1 MVAMKAKRQHSKT
14 FNKVENEAVA
24 IDEAMGRLNNA
35 TAIFEKSNTQV
46 ALEVGAILATAQA
59 KLSKYGE
66 GVFIRWIQE
75 RLRLRLKKTTAYKWL
90 RLHERLGDCPQCVQ
104 TIDVSALYI
113 LTQDSGPA
121 YSGALKD
128 SLALAEKG
136 KRVTR
141 QTVIRI
147 LQAYRDEA
155 VLDGWDDDGIPE
167 VPGDLTTVQQ
177 LKKIWSRATVD
188 EQREFKRWETRR
200 RLSRKQR
207 SLRRKAKTTT
217 TLNNG

>member
-1 MVAMKAKRQHSKT
+1 MKANRQHSKT
-14 FNKVENEAVA
+14 FHKVESEALA

-46 ALEVGAILATAQA
+46 ALEVGAVLATAQA

-66 GVFIRWIQE
+66 GVFIRWIKV
-75 RLRLRLKKTTAYKWL
+75 RLRFAKTTAYKWL

-147 LQAYRDEA
+147 LQVYRDEA
-155 VLDGWDDDGIPE
+155 VLDGWDDDDIPE
-167 VPGDLTTVQQ
+167 VPGDLTGLQQ
-177 LKKIWSRATVD
+177 LKKIWTRTPVD
-188 EQREFKRWETRR
+188 QQREFKRWATRR
-200 RLSRKQR
+200 EQSRKQR
-207 SLRRKAKTTT
+207 LLLRKMTVATIID
-217 TLNNG
+217 NG